1 MLTIPPHV
9 RVFVSTEPFDMRGSY
24 DSMMG
29 RARRWG
35 LEPTDGSLY
44 VFFSRNRIHAAV
56 LWFDGS
62 GWRILKKRLVKGTFQ
77 QLPDLVPGVER
88 VTVDSRVL
96 ASLLDGID
104 LRAPKRRWF
113 RQGSRAAS

>member
-1 MLTIPPHV
+1 MH
-9 RVFVSTEPFDMRGSY
+9 GSY
-24 DSMMG
+24 DAMIG

-35 LEPTDGSLY
+35 LEPTDGALY
-44 VFFSRNRIHAAV
+44 VFFSRSRIHVAI

-77 QLPDLVPGVER
+77 QLPDPAPGVER

-96 ASLLDGID
+96 TSLLDGID

-113 RQGSRAAS
+113 RQGSRAVSRASLIAFGRPIDKEEEPV